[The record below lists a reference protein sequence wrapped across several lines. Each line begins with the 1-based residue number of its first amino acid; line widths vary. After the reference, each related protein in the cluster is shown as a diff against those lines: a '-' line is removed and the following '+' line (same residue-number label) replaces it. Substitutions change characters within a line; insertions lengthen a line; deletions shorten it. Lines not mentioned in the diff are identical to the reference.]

1 LTVRVRAAA
10 VALAS
15 LLFAALPGAGVA
27 QVTAPSQLTVK
38 GSVEREVVLSMADLR
53 ALPVQRIE
61 DVRSVR
67 EAGASGA
74 ASNAASGSESVR
86 RYTGCLLRDV
96 LDRAKPVEKKRMDF
110 RKSVIIVT
118 AADGYRTVFSWAE
131 LYLSPI
137 GDGALVVYERDGQ
150 PLAADEG
157 PLAVV
162 SLKDTRPGP
171 RHVKWLSSIE
181 LRLLAE

>member
-1 LTVRVRAAA
+1 MRLRGAAL
-10 VALAS
+10 VLAS
-15 LLFAALPGAGVA
+15 LAFAALPGASDA

-38 GSVEREVVLSMADLR
+38 GSVEREVVLSLADLR

-67 EAGASGA
+67 EAGTPGA
-74 ASNAASGSESVR
+74 AGGESVR

-96 LDRAKPVEKKRMDF
+96 LDRAKPVEKRRMDF
-110 RKSVIIVT
+110 RKSVVIVT

-150 PLAADEG
+150 PLSADEG

-171 RHVKWLSSIE
+171 RHVKWLSSLE

>member
-1 LTVRVRAAA
+1 MRSRAAA
-10 VALAS
+10 LALAS
-15 LLFAALPGAGVA
+15 LLLATLPGLGSA

-67 EAGASGA
+67 EAGAAGA
-74 ASNAASGSESVR
+74 ANAAGSESVR

-96 LDRAKPVEKKRMDF
+96 LDRAKPVEKRRMDF
-110 RKSVIIVT
+110 RKSVVIVT

-150 PLAADEG
+150 PLSTDEG

>member
-1 LTVRVRAAA
+1 MRLQALAA
-10 VALAS
+10 VGLLTAAVQVPHAFAQPAAPDS
-15 LLFAALPGAGVA
+15 LV
-27 QVTAPSQLTVK
+27 VK
-38 GSVEREVVLSMADLR
+38 GNVERELTLSLTELR
-53 ALPVQRIE
+53 RLPVQRLE
-61 DVRSVR
+61 DVRVVR
-67 EAGASGA
+67 DATAPVSGNETA
-74 ASNAASGSESVR
+74 R

-96 LDRAKPVEKKRMDF
+96 LDRAKPVEKQRMDL
-110 RKSVIIVT
+110 RKSIVVVT

-181 LRLLAE
+181 LRLIAE

>member
-1 LTVRVRAAA
+1 LRLLLAAA
-10 VALAS
+10 LLAAS
-15 LLFAALPGAGVA
+15 LQSTAVGA
-27 QVTAPSQLTVK
+27 QPSAPDSLLVK
-38 GSVEREVVLSMADLR
+38 GNVEREITLSLAELR
-53 ALPVQRIE
+53 GLPVQRVE
-61 DVRSVR
+61 DVRMVR
-67 EAGASGA
+67 DA
-74 ASNAASGSESVR
+74 AAPGSTSETTR

-96 LDRAKPVEKKRMDF
+96 LDRAKPVEKQRMDL
-110 RKSVIIVT
+110 RKSIVVIT

-150 PLAADEG
+150 PLAASEG
-157 PLAVV
+157 PLALV

-181 LRLLAE
+181 LRLIAE